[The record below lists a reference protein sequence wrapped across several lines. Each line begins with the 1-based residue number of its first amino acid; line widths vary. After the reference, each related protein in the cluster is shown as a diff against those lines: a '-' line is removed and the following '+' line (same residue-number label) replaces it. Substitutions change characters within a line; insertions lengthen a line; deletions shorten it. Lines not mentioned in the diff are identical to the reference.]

1 LVSVAIGSHEKPF
14 ERSKVSALRD
24 GVAYDV
30 PVVCATA
37 SGRTSYAITQAN
49 LAGYTGASLW
59 REGAALR
66 VRLSAVPDRAG
77 PAYVLPAGLT
87 TAWRVVMLGDR
98 AGDMI
103 ASHLIGN
110 LNPPPARDFRW
121 VQPGKAAWDWWSGPV
136 SGLKPDMDSYRRFID
151 FAAAGLRYYLI
162 DAGWAWGSGPDCWV
176 ALPGTDIA
184 RAAAKGVGLLLWT
197 HWEYVAPRMEEVLDT
212 YARWRQP
219 K

>member
-66 VRLSAVPDRAG
+66 VRLSAVPDRTG

-98 AGDMI
+98 AGAVLPSVDNGKT
-103 ASHLIGN
+103 LPC
-110 LNPPPARDFRW
+110 LND
-121 VQPGKAAWDWWSGPV
+121 
-136 SGLKPDMDSYRRFID
+136 KPMT
-151 FAAAGLRYYLI
+151 
-162 DAGWAWGSGPDCWV
+162 
-176 ALPGTDIA
+176 ALPCGA
-184 RAAAKGVGLLLWT
+184 GMVMSRF
-197 HWEYVAPRMEEVLDT
+197 RVLNEISKT
-212 YARWRQP
+212 VSEMG
-219 K
+219 KN